1 MCVKWK
7 FKMAIINNLRFGV
20 KPQFIPKPKLLILL
34 KCSSK
39 LLIMYELNFTKS
51 VLSYFKVFD

>member
-1 MCVKWK
+1 
-7 FKMAIINNLRFGV
+7 MAIINNLRFGV

-51 VLSYFKVFD
+51 MPSYFKVFD